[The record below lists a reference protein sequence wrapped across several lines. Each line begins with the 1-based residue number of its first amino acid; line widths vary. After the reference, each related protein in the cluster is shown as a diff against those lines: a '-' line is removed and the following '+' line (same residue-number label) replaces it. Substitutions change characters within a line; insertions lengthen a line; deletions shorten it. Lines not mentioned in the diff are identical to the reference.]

1 MVFLD
6 GVHVLVDV
14 DIHVVANGVHVI
26 AIVRSAAGLAD
37 SILNWVLP

>member
-14 DIHVVANGVHVI
+14 DIHVVANVVHVI
-26 AIVRSAAGLAD
+26 VIVRSADLLAD
-37 SILNWVLP
+37 SILNLVLQ